1 MKIMT
6 ILKPVLVIPFVS
18 YLLLMP
24 YAAMWNSHNALGDSA
39 LDEWYWIVG
48 IVSIIYIIG
57 AIIKGLKNGTK

>member
-1 MKIMT
+1 MKF
-6 ILKPVLVIPFVS
+6 LKPILVIPFVS

-48 IVSIIYIIG
+48 IVSIIYVITS
-57 AIIKGLKNGTK
+57 IIKGLKNGTK